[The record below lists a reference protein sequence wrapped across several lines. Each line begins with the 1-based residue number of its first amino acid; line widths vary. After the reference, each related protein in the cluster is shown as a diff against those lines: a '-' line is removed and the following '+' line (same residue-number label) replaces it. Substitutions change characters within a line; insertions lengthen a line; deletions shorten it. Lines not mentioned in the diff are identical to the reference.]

1 MSPLIDDILNDM
13 KAEFGITKFEL
24 EKIIDSQFKM
34 LRQTIESR
42 EVKEVHIKNVGK
54 FKPTTYLIAYKDGR
68 VKSKNKGNN
77 TGLEKSPE

>member
-1 MSPLIDDILNDM
+1 MSPLIDEILNEM
-13 KAEFGITKFEL
+13 KAQFGVTKFEL

-68 VKSKNKGNN
+68 VKSKNKGN
-77 TGLEKSPE
+77 TSEI

>member
-1 MSPLIDDILNDM
+1 
-13 KAEFGITKFEL
+13 
-24 EKIIDSQFKM
+24 M
-34 LRQTIESR
+34 LAQTIESR

-77 TGLEKSPE
+77 TGVEESPQ